1 MNIKTIIRNVKAAGS
16 VLINGNTV
24 EIRSG
29 ENITISGNQ
38 VTVGGQTITVDEPRI
53 NIAITGDVGSIDGV
67 GDVDITGNVTG
78 DIDTSSGNIEVGG
91 DVGGDIDCACGNVTV
106 RGQVKGDVECSC
118 GNVKVGK

>member
-1 MNIKTIIRNVKAAGS
+1 MNIKSIIRNVKAAGS
-16 VLINGNTV
+16 VLVNGNTV

-53 NIAITGDVGSIDGV
+53 NITITGDVGSIEGV

-91 DVGGDIDCACGNVTV
+91 DVGGDIECACGSVTV
-106 RGQVKGDVECSC
+106 RGQVKGDIECSC